1 MFHRTQDRE
10 FLLFHFQDGEII
22 LDGNGNSFDNHIQEI
37 INSADNNGSL
47 PLNLAIESNNLEMM
61 EILIKEGARVSE
73 ETIYAAAR

>member
-1 MFHRTQDRE
+1 MQA
-10 FLLFHFQDGEII
+10 
-22 LDGNGNSFDNHIQEI
+22 I